1 MSPEGLQE
9 ALKHL
14 EIPADPNVLVG
25 SNTADDAGV
34 YRLTDDLAV
43 VQTVDFFT
51 PMVDDPYSFGLV
63 AAANALS
70 DVYAMGARP
79 VTALNIIAFPE
90 EKLPMETLV
99 QILKGGLDKAREAG
113 VSIIGGHTIKDDE
126 PKYGLAVTGLVHP
139 DRVVT
144 NAGARP
150 GDRLFLTKPLGS
162 GIITTAIKRDLASDS
177 DVEEITA
184 LMATLNRP
192 AAEAMVEV
200 GVHGCTDVTG
210 FGLLGHLHEIAA
222 ASGASALIS
231 ASDVPILPAARKF
244 ADVGAIPGGSKA
256 NLRFTEPCVMFE
268 AGLDDT
274 TRILLA
280 DAQTSGGL
288 LIAVAPEKADVL
300 VEKLAAAG
308 IDPVADIGSIN
319 EGDAGTIRVTV

>member
-1 MSPEGLQE
+1 LEA
-9 ALKHL
+9 ALKEL
-14 EIPADPNVLVG
+14 DIPSDPNVLVG
-25 SNTADDAGV
+25 ANTADDAGV
-34 YRLTDDLAV
+34 YRVSEDLAV

-51 PMVDDPYSFGLV
+51 PVVDSPYKFGLV

-99 QILKGGLDKAREAG
+99 QILRGGLDKATEAG

-126 PKYGLAVTGLVHP
+126 PKYGLSVTGLIHP

-162 GIITTAIKRDLASDS
+162 GIITTAIKQDLPSD
-177 DVEEITA
+177 DEIEEITS
-184 LMATLNRP
+184 LMATLNRA
-192 AAEAMVEV
+192 AAEAMMEI
-200 GVHGCTDVTG
+200 GVHACTDITG
-210 FGLLGHLHEIAA
+210 FGLLGHLYEMVG
-222 ASGASALIS
+222 ASGVSAHIS
-231 ASDVPILPAARKF
+231 ASDVPILPAGRKF
-244 ADVGAIPGGSKA
+244 AEQGAIPGGSKA
-256 NLRFTEPCVMFE
+256 NLRFVDPCVEFQPE
-268 AGLDDT
+268 LDEI

-288 LIAVAPEKADVL
+288 LISVASDKGDAL
-300 VEKLAAAG
+300 IEKLAAAG
-308 IDPVADIGSIN
+308 THTVAEIGRID
-319 EGDAGTIRVTV
+319 EGTPGTIHVTV